1 MADNY
6 FKRMKAYREW
16 REAGHGEKVIYSP
29 SAYPKEDIKKKYD
42 ELSKPTE
49 SEKMQN
55 ELEPIVH
62 PAFDNKGS
70 KVKTLEEEKEELE
83 LSMKSSRHQEYVRKE
98 MDKIRKEGKIKDLY
112 EIIREAERRVKNE

>member
-1 MADNY
+1 MA
-6 FKRMKAYREW
+6 
-16 REAGHGEKVIYSP
+16 EKS
-29 SAYPKEDIKKKYD
+29 
-42 ELSKPTE
+42 TE

-55 ELEPIVH
+55 ELEPINH

-112 EIIREAERRVKNE
+112 EIIYEAERRVKNE

>member
-16 REAGHGEKVIYSP
+16 REAGHGEKVIYRP
-29 SAYPKEDIKKKYD
+29 SAYPREDIKKKYD

-62 PAFDNKGS
+62 PAFDNKRP

>member
-1 MADNY
+1 MA
-6 FKRMKAYREW
+6 
-16 REAGHGEKVIYSP
+16 EKS
-29 SAYPKEDIKKKYD
+29 
-42 ELSKPTE
+42 TE

-55 ELEPIVH
+55 ELEPINH

-112 EIIREAERRVKNE
+112 EIIYEAERRVKNEQSKLDNQRNVQRPY